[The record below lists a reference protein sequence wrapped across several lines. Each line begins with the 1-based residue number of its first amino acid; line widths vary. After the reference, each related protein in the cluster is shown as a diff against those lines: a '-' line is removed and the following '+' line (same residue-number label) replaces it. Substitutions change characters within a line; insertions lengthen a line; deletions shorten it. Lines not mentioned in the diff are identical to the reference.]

1 MEHRDRPLF
10 HISFYFPQSLT
21 YTLVKDQ
28 ICFAFQLCLSFINDN
43 KILPM
48 KLMCQP
54 RSRANLKRSTSNNEA
69 IRILNKVNRISI
81 GFIGKDFSI
90 KCDLGAHC
98 LSACRTQRN
107 RVLIFKDK
115 IRAVFLPAAHAV
127 TTKSASVYLLN
138 VPAPGFL
145 MEPVNILCDDPVQ
158 FSLLFHLCKLQMRCI
173 RLSIS
178 AIKITAEVVKENFWL
193 LVQAVAA
200 Q

>member
-10 HISFYFPQSLT
+10 HISFYFPKNLT

-81 GFIGKDFSI
+81 GFIG
-90 KCDLGAHC
+90 
-98 LSACRTQRN
+98 
-107 RVLIFKDK
+107 
-115 IRAVFLPAAHAV
+115 
-127 TTKSASVYLLN
+127 
-138 VPAPGFL
+138 
-145 MEPVNILCDDPVQ
+145 
-158 FSLLFHLCKLQMRCI
+158 
-173 RLSIS
+173 
-178 AIKITAEVVKENFWL
+178 
-193 LVQAVAA
+193 
-200 Q
+200 